1 MKTITTMIRQRYLI
15 FVFLLAGQFM
25 LTKGTNLRKSN
36 NSANNDDVF
45 TLDNVSFPRLKNYI
59 LWHNEVLTF
68 MSTNPTGKYYHEPV
82 FKFMVVK
89 KERGGLADR
98 LKFLPYFLW
107 MAIRNDRILLL
118 DGWEDTDCP
127 LQEYLQP
134 NLINWAIPDNM
145 PPEILNSAIKLNKDN
160 QEDFFNHDIDI
171 WDFFNENDAKT
182 IEIYGNHLTENG
194 LGRLFREASD
204 NEDRRIFQQIFR
216 SMFRLSDPVQQMLH
230 NTRKELGLLNRDYIG
245 VHLRLRYPRLLQKND
260 NENRDF
266 SDLAGFNEFTP
277 ELEEELMQLSNH
289 ALNCTKASFFQKNRI
304 SRKSPPIYVAS
315 DTVRALELLKQEHPE
330 DEILFLSDDNSTER
344 LHSGNMDAKYV
355 KVSSCSAY
363 YPAIIDLW
371 MLAGARCIGFGTG
384 GYGALATMMSDFD
397 CWVLHQENSH
407 LSTKDLP
414 HFHDPDT
421 GKLPQCTNS

>member
-160 QEDFFNHDIDI
+160 Q
-171 WDFFNENDAKT
+171 
-182 IEIYGNHLTENG
+182 
-194 LGRLFREASD
+194 
-204 NEDRRIFQQIFR
+204 DRRIFQQIFR